1 MQTPIDALEIAVD
14 EWELVVATNVSET
27 EYMERYAAHFCEWID
42 GTVIRVTPATLFHN
56 NLGKYVANL
65 LDAYF
70 ELRPI
75 GRVITAPFVY
85 KMPELKR
92 NREPDM
98 MVILDGNPGELTDTY
113 FEGAADICIEIIS
126 KESTKRDRGDKFTEY
141 ELAGVREYW
150 LFDSVRKQSSFFRR
164 VGDSFIQQF
173 EDADGNYITP
183 LLPDLQIHAPTFWDI
198 LPGPRAIVLAIEEML
213 SIK

>member
-1 MQTPIDALEIAVD
+1 MQAPIHELELTTD
-14 EWELVVATNVSET
+14 ELESVVAADVSEA
-27 EYMERYAAHFCEWID
+27 EYMDKYAAHFCEWVD
-42 GTVIRVTPATLFHN
+42 GKVIRVTPATLFHN
-56 NLGKYVANL
+56 DLGKYVANV
-65 LDAYF
+65 LDVYF

-98 MVILDGNPGELTDTY
+98 MVILNDNKGELTDTY
-113 FEGAADICIEIIS
+113 FQGAADICIEIIS

-150 LFDSVRKQSSFFRR
+150 LFDSVRKQTSFFRR
-164 VGDSFIQQF
+164 IEGSFIQQF
-173 EDADGNYITP
+173 EDADGNYTTP
-183 LLPDLQIHAPTFWDI
+183 LLPDLQIHVPTLWDI

-213 SIK
+213 GIK